1 MISRVVEAIKLH
13 YSTNRMSHTLERF
26 IMKVQEPEI
35 KRLASALLRRI
46 VILRATRAGLRVVQ
60 TLWLRKVGEAANQ

>member
-1 MISRVVEAIKLH
+1 MISRVVEAIKLPF
-13 YSTNRMSHTLERF
+13 STNRMSHTLERF

-46 VILRATRAGLRVVQ
+46 VILKATRAGLRVVQ
-60 TLWLRKVGEAANQ
+60 TQWLRKVGEAANQ